1 MVCAILSV
9 HDDSTFLA
17 AALRSVA
24 PVPRLVLVSKV
35 DWTGN
40 EGDWESSVQIA
51 YSQGAEVVL
60 GEWPNE
66 SAHREAALKHAEERG
81 FEFAITMD
89 SDEILEPV
97 LLENLLQVARSNLAD
112 RVYIEWNTYWKDAEH
127 VVRPREPFTPCIM
140 VKLGAVSHIKVREY
154 SGGRPLFLNESYG
167 VIHHLSYAGS
177 DERIWKKVTTWGH
190 KDEII
195 PGWWEKTWRGWD
207 SNRLMRNLHPTHPE
221 SYQFVERI
229 TLPECLA
236 AVGLRPT
243 NSSAAS
249 FSVDPCDI
257 VIPAYGQQELLNEC
271 LKSLEACSSLFREI
285 IVVDD
290 ASEQPLT
297 VPDGVRLIR
306 NQQNLGFAG
315 ACNVGMD
322 VTKSETIVFLNS
334 DTRVPYVGLG
344 RLLESLSK
352 SGSIAATG
360 PLSNNVGHF
369 QRIEST
375 YTSPDN
381 LELFADEFSRNDGE
395 DRDVDMLVG
404 FCMAVKRAVLEE
416 VGGFDTRFGRGLFED
431 NDLCY
436 RMRRAGYR
444 LVISARAFVHHEG
457 SKSIQSLGS
466 EVNHLLSQNQRL
478 FVEKWKD
485 DLESGFASNLSG
497 LSAAPIQFSP
507 SLKPEIRREKARKL
521 AERADISLCMIVKN
535 EERTIR
541 ACLESVQ
548 PFVREICLLDT
559 GSSDRTVELALECGA
574 KVREIAWPNSFAAAR
589 TESMRT
595 AVGKWIMWVDAD
607 DTVPLA
613 TGERILQAVLSA
625 PADVIGFVVPVRFL
639 EEHGQGTEV
648 DHVKVFRNYP
658 GLEWEGRIHEQI
670 LPSLR
675 RAAPDG
681 RLGRLDAY
689 VLHSGYDISEAG
701 QARKRER
708 DEYLLQ
714 LDLQDRPDHPFVLFN
729 LGMTAHYTS
738 RHDEAV
744 RWLKQSIE
752 NSAPEESHVRK
763 AYALLVGSL
772 KELFRATEAEAECQR
787 GLTQIPGDPEL
798 LFLMAGFAAKRGDH
812 LAAIDLYRRSM
823 GADISGAFSSIDP
836 GIRGWKARH
845 NMALSL
851 VAIGDWDAA
860 RETWKQSMI
869 QDGRAEAAGA
879 LFTLAVER
887 GDMLAA
893 KDTLDWVRNSQ
904 GETGLWPGMLEA
916 LCNRLGID
924 PSAHWIEAVRR
935 NPANDEARRLL
946 AQNLLNSGRAEEA
959 IPHLD
964 LLQRRGHFIGAVWM
978 AQLAA
983 SQGDSRR
990 SEAWFARARELG
1002 WAG

>member
-9 HDDSTFLA
+9 HDDCTFLA

-24 PVPRLVLVSKV
+24 QVPRLVFVSKV
-35 DWTGN
+35 DWTGK
-40 EGDWESSVQIA
+40 EGNWESSAQIA
-51 YSQGAEVVL
+51 ISEGAEVVL
-60 GEWPNE
+60 GEWPSE
-66 SAHREAALKHAEERG
+66 SAHRTAALQLAEERG
-81 FEFAITMD
+81 FEFAITLD
-89 SDEILEPV
+89 SDEILEPP
-97 LLENLLQVARSNLAD
+97 LLENLLQVAASNLAE
-112 RVYIEWNTYWKDAEH
+112 RVYIEWNTYWKDAQH

-140 VKLGAVSHIKVREY
+140 VKLGSVSHVQVREY
-154 SGGRPLFLNESYG
+154 AGGRPLFLNESYG
-167 VIHHLSYAGS
+167 IVHHLSYAGS
-177 DERIWKKVTTWGH
+177 DERIWKKITTWGH

-195 PGWWEKTWRGWD
+195 PGWWERTWRGWE
-207 SNRLMRNLHPTHPE
+207 SNRLMRNLHPTHSE

-229 TLPECLA
+229 PMPDCLA
-236 AVGLRPT
+236 AVGLSQA
-243 NSSAAS
+243 NSSTAT

-271 LKSLEACSSLFREI
+271 LKSLEACSTLIREI

-290 ASEQPLT
+290 ASEPPLT
-297 VPDGVRLIR
+297 VPDRVRLIR
-306 NQQNLGFAG
+306 NQKNLGFAG

-322 VTKSETIVFLNS
+322 EAKAEAVVFLNS

-369 QRIEST
+369 QRIDST
-375 YTSPDN
+375 YTSLDN
-381 LELFADEFSRNDGE
+381 LELFADEFSRNEGE

-404 FCMAVKRAVLEE
+404 FCIAVKRAVLQE

-444 LVISARAFVHHEG
+444 LVVSARAFVHHEG

-466 EVNHLLSQNQRL
+466 EVNHLLSQNHRL
-478 FVEKWKD
+478 FVDKWKE

-497 LSAAPIQFSP
+497 LSAAPIQFNP
-507 SLKPEIRREKARKL
+507 TLKPELRREKARKL
-521 AERADISLCMIVKN
+521 AARADVSLCMIVKN

-559 GSSDRTVELALECGA
+559 GSSDRTVEIALECGA
-574 KVREIAWPNSFAAAR
+574 KVSEIAWPDSFAAAR

-607 DTVPLA
+607 DTMPLA
-613 TGERILQAVLSA
+613 TGETILQAVLSA

-648 DHVKVFRNYP
+648 DHVKVFRNLP
-658 GLEWEGRIHEQI
+658 GLAWEGRIHEQI

-675 RAAPDG
+675 RLAPAG
-681 RLGRLDAY
+681 RLARLDAY
-689 VLHSGYDISEAG
+689 VLHSGYDSSEEG
-701 QARKRER
+701 QARKRDR
-708 DEYLLQ
+708 DEYLLK

-729 LGMTAHYTS
+729 LGMTAHYTN
-738 RHDEAV
+738 RHEEAIQ
-744 RWLKQSIE
+744 WLKQSIE
-752 NSAPEESHVRK
+752 NAAAEESHVRK
-763 AYALLVGSL
+763 AFALLVGSL
-772 KELFRATEAEAECQR
+772 KELSRSAEAEAECQR

-798 LFLMAGFAAKRGDH
+798 LFLLAGFAASRSDH
-812 LAAIDLYRRSM
+812 LAAIDLYQRSM
-823 GADISGAFSSIDP
+823 KADISGAFSSIDP

-851 VAIGDWDAA
+851 AAIGDWAA
-860 RETWKQSMI
+860 ACEAWKQSMI
-869 QDGRAEAAGA
+869 QEGRPEAAGA

-893 KDTLDWVRNSQ
+893 KEALDWVRSSQ
-904 GETGLWPGMLEA
+904 GETGLWPGMIEA
-916 LCNRLGID
+916 LCNRVGLD
-924 PSAHWIEAVRR
+924 PSPQWIEAVRR

-946 AQNLLNSGRAEEA
+946 AQHLLNSGREEEA

-964 LLQRRGHFIGAVWM
+964 ILQRRGHFIGAVWM

-983 SQGDSRR
+983 SQGDTHR
-990 SEAWFARARELG
+990 SEGWFARARELG
-1002 WAG
+1002 WIG